1 MAKVIFQDGD
11 LIKEW
16 EVNMTP
22 DELEGRLN
30 AQPYELQTTEGA
42 TIVALV
48 SPTVAEMLQ
57 AGQIAK
63 EAKEDDEKGDEDEG
77 VVDDEKVKKLLALL
91 EEGEEESEDE
101 DEDEDTEKQAEI
113 LEMIKSLTEAVNAL
127 MKEVAELKRGGEVSK
142 ERKQVTIIPPSQAYE
157 RVAKFEKEASEKD
170 ETNEGAQ
177 GNLTP
182 FQQAL
187 LREWGIL

>member
-1 MAKVIFQDGD
+1 MAKVIYQDGD

-16 EVNMTP
+16 EVSMNP

-30 AQPYELQTTEGA
+30 AQPCELQTVDGA

-48 SPTVAEMLQ
+48 SPTVADMLQ

-91 EEGEEESEDE
+91 EEEEEEAD
-101 DEDEDTEKQAEI
+101 KQAEL
-113 LEMIKSLTEAVNAL
+113 LEMIKSLTETVNAL

-142 ERKQVTIIPPSQAYE
+142 ERKRVTIVPPPQAYK

-187 LREWGIL
+187 LKEWGII

>member
-1 MAKVIFQDGD
+1 MAKVIYQDGD

-16 EVNMTP
+16 EVNMNP

-30 AQPYELQTTEGA
+30 AQPCELQTVDGA

-48 SPTVAEMLQ
+48 SPTVADMLK

-91 EEGEEESEDE
+91 EEGEEEDEEDE
-101 DEDEDTEKQAEI
+101 EEAEKQAEI

-127 MKEVAELKRGGEVSK
+127 MKEVAELKRGGEVTK
-142 ERKQVTIIPPSQAYE
+142 ERKQVTIVPPSPAYE
-157 RVAKFEKEASEKD
+157 RVSKFEKEASEKD

-187 LREWGIL
+187 LKEWGVI